1 MSSRKLYPSLDSEAE
16 IVTET
21 QLQARIDKAKQKERL
36 RFMNDKKT
44 QLLSKLEHYEKLKKR
59 WTVVKHAAEGA
70 GITITVICGI
80 LTIIASSGVL
90 GVPIMAILTSGSG
103 VATSLITA
111 VTDKTFINRHR
122 TNLKKKYLKT
132 KEISDNLQIYFQKC
146 AQDDVITVAEMEN
159 FERMLHKLDK
169 APIQALPSKDVDQD
183 FLLRELAALLRK
195 QE

>member
-1 MSSRKLYPSLDSEAE
+1 MK
-16 IVTET
+16 
-21 QLQARIDKAKQKERL
+21 DKQV
-36 RFMNDKKT
+36 
-44 QLLSKLEHYEKLKKR
+44 QLLTKLQHYEKLKKR

-70 GITITVICGI
+70 GITITVICGV

-90 GVPIMAILTSGSG
+90 GIPIMAILTSGSG

-146 AQDDVITVAEMEN
+146 SEDNVITIEEMED
-159 FERMLHKLDK
+159 FERMLHKLDT
-169 APIQALPSKDVDQD
+169 APIKPLPSKGVDQD

-195 QE
+195 QQ